1 MLWSIG
7 AGPMALWLAL
17 WEGVGGVS
25 KQGPGDRSGDQWG
38 CLVVP
43 GRRRLQGAVVDRE
56 LRKEM
61 GKETLG
67 DDSEGFGKFNDVPW
81 NAGRALYIKQVG
93 IALQG
98 NSRHTAPGGR
108 YVTSWAP
115 TWHGVGGL
123 SPPMLLAS
131 IPTTYPTLP
140 TSPREPP

>member
-1 MLWSIG
+1 MSGDLCRTSLFQG
-7 AGPMALWLAL
+7 ASGRCGRSGLAQWRCGWRFGKEL
-17 WEGVGGVS
+17 GGVS

-56 LRKEM
+56 MRKEM

-67 DDSEGFGKFNDVPW
+67 DDSEGLGKFKDVPW

-108 YVTSWAP
+108 YVI
-115 TWHGVGGL
+115 
-123 SPPMLLAS
+123 MLAEGS
-131 IPTTYPTLP
+131 
-140 TSPREPP
+140 S

>member
-1 MLWSIG
+1 M
-7 AGPMALWLAL
+7 
-17 WEGVGGVS
+17 S

-43 GRRRLQGAVVDRE
+43 GRHRLQGAVVDRE
-56 LRKEM
+56 MRKGM

-67 DDSEGFGKFNDVPW
+67 DDSEGWGKFKDVPW

-108 YVTSWAP
+108 YVMFGARIRSAPASALLHWVLTSFP
-115 TWHGVGGL
+115 SRRRPG
-123 SPPMLLAS
+123 
-131 IPTTYPTLP
+131 
-140 TSPREPP
+140 